1 MSKFTIDNVY
11 GYKNYGYLKK
21 VLNGALKSE
30 NVSNAVFSVIFVDE
44 ETIKDINKN
53 YRGIDKITDVI
64 SFAFEDS
71 GKLVY
76 NNVRLLGEIYI
87 CIPKMIDQA
96 KEYGHSEKRE
106 LSFLAVHGL
115 LHLLG
120 YDHMKKE
127 DEEIMFGLQELILNE
142 QNIKRWYKEK
152 RN

>member
-1 MSKFTIDNVY
+1 MVK
-11 GYKNYGYLKK
+11 GPKK
-21 VLNGALKSE
+21 VDGDWYYLDKRNGKMLTRWQ
-30 NVSNAVFSVIFVDE
+30 VINGDTFF
-44 ETIKDINKN
+44 
-53 YRGIDKITDVI
+53 Y
-64 SFAFEDS
+64 EDS

-96 KEYGHSEKRE
+96 KEYGHTEKRE

-120 YDHMKKE
+120 YDHMNKK

-142 QNIKRWYKEK
+142 QNIKR
-152 RN
+152 

>member
-1 MSKFTIDNVY
+1 MNKITIDNEY
-11 GYKNYGYLKK
+11 GYKNYKYLKK
-21 VLNGALKSE
+21 VLKAALKHE
-30 NVSNAVFSVIFVDE
+30 KINNAVFSVIFVNEHD
-44 ETIKDINKN
+44 IKKINN
-53 YRGIDKITDVI
+53 SYRNIDKVTDVI
-64 SFAFEDS
+64 SFAFEDN

-87 CIPKMIDQA
+87 CIPRMIEQA

-127 DEEIMFGLQELILNE
+127 DEEEMFALQELILDG

>member
-1 MSKFTIDNVY
+1 MNKITIDNEY
-11 GYKNYGYLKK
+11 GYKNYSYVKK
-21 VLNGALKSE
+21 VLNATLKHE
-30 NVSNAVFSVIFVDE
+30 KVNNAIFSVIFVDRE
-44 ETIKDINKN
+44 
-53 YRGIDKITDVI
+53 TDVI
-64 SFAFEDS
+64 SFAFEDT

-106 LSFLAVHGL
+106 LSFLCVHGL

-142 QNIKRWYKEK
+142 QNIKR
-152 RN
+152 